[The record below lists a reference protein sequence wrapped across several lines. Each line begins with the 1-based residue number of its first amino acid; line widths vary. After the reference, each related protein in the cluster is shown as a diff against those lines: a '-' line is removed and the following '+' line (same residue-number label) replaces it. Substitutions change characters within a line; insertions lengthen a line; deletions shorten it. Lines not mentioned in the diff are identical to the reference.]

1 MGCFCSKPKIV
12 ESKHVEPVVLEI
24 PTVDQNP
31 MICKNEVSPAEP
43 VSVESVS
50 IPVAQAVAQAVAQE
64 VAQAVA
70 QEVAQAVA
78 HVEPLIQV
86 IIHEELTEIRN
97 AEEVVQTVIQD
108 SGRKSN
114 VPTQIELYKE
124 SIGAIDKHARPTAI

>member
-64 VAQAVA
+64 VA
-70 QEVAQAVA
+70 

>member
-31 MICKNEVSPAEP
+31 MICKNELSPTEL

-50 IPVAQAVAQAVAQE
+50 IPVAQA
-64 VAQAVA
+64 
-70 QEVAQAVA
+70 VAQAVA